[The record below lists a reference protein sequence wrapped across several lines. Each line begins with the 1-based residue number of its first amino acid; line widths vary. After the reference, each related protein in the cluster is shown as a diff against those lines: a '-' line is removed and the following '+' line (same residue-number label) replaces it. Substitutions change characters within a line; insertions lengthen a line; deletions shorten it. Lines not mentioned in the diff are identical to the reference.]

1 MNFIPDT
8 QPHSRP
14 EGVPFF
20 DDVKSSGGWAGHT
33 TRKPIAALQSEI
45 NDAVERLGGVIK
57 LWQRGA
63 FAIDGQE
70 RQGYRLE
77 IAIEKDGSVLPGQ
90 LDIAALPVKKN
101 HSLRRSLETRQKQS
115 MKMALYML
123 REAFGGLWF
132 LQQLA
137 PGYAPLIPLLLVE
150 GGKTVGE
157 MWLDAGLTSNLL
169 PSPDQAFVEG
179 EYEEVQ

>member
-1 MNFIPDT
+1 
-8 QPHSRP
+8 
-14 EGVPFF
+14 
-20 DDVKSSGGWAGHT
+20 
-33 TRKPIAALQSEI
+33 
-45 NDAVERLGGVIK
+45 
-57 LWQRGA
+57 
-63 FAIDGQE
+63 
-70 RQGYRLE
+70 
-77 IAIEKDGSVLPGQ
+77 
-90 LDIAALPVKKN
+90 
-101 HSLRRSLETRQKQS
+101 

>member
-8 QPHSRP
+8 QPSPRP

-33 TRKPIAALQSEI
+33 TRKSITALQSEI
-45 NDAVERLGGVIK
+45 ADAIERLGGVIK
-57 LWQRGA
+57 LWQRGT
-63 FAIDGQE
+63 FSIDGQE

-77 IAIEKDGSVLPGQ
+77 IAIEKDGGVLPGQ
-90 LDIAALPVKKN
+90 LDVAALPVKMS
-101 HSLRRSLETRQKQS
+101 HALRKSRETRREQS

-123 REAFGGLWF
+123 REAFSGLWF

-157 MWLDAGLTSNLL
+157 MWLEAGLTSNLL
-169 PSPDQAFVEG
+169 PAPGEAFIEG
-179 EYEEVQ
+179 EHEDV